1 MQFPGESNSIWRCA
15 AVVLAAGFV
24 VAVHGACST
33 ASKTAGS
40 DTVADRE
47 VTDDA
52 EAVAVVLPP
61 SSQTTRAP
69 HQLPAD
75 VKWID
80 LSKNSGTTSIQ
91 LNDGPPRQITQP
103 SQAASNTDTG
113 APDQSATQTAES
125 AHAHED
131 TQYLI
136 DRLRVYL
143 RQEDGEPMVR
153 ALRATM
159 VSALDRQRP
168 LSAADTDGLDEDQ
181 REWVN
186 NFHRLLTAVSDPSMA
201 GGYNSASIRNLVDDL
216 FGDRPI
222 TIRDVQ
228 LCRRV
233 EAFGVYDAFETN
245 TMMAGRVTPR
255 IVYVE
260 LDHFA
265 SRQNVASTGSAMA
278 GGKVH
283 QVRVAQEVTL
293 YDHDGLVVWR
303 QPRAEITDE
312 SRNRRRDFFI
322 VQLIRLPA
330 NLGVGEFDLKVIV
343 TDLADG
349 SQDEAMVS
357 LKVVADPVM
366 ALSARPRQRLGQ

>member
-1 MQFPGESNSIWRCA
+1 
-15 AVVLAAGFV
+15 
-24 VAVHGACST
+24 
-33 ASKTAGS
+33 
-40 DTVADRE
+40 
-47 VTDDA
+47 
-52 EAVAVVLPP
+52 
-61 SSQTTRAP
+61 
-69 HQLPAD
+69 
-75 VKWID
+75 
-80 LSKNSGTTSIQ
+80 
-91 LNDGPPRQITQP
+91 
-103 SQAASNTDTG
+103 
-113 APDQSATQTAES
+113 
-125 AHAHED
+125 
-131 TQYLI
+131 
-136 DRLRVYL
+136 
-143 RQEDGEPMVR
+143 
-153 ALRATM
+153 
-159 VSALDRQRP
+159 
-168 LSAADTDGLDEDQ
+168 
-181 REWVN
+181 
-186 NFHRLLTAVSDPSMA
+186 
-201 GGYNSASIRNLVDDL
+201 
-216 FGDRPI
+216 
-222 TIRDVQ
+222 
-228 LCRRV
+228 
-233 EAFGVYDAFETN
+233 
-245 TMMAGRVTPR
+245 
-255 IVYVE
+255 

>member
-1 MQFPGESNSIWRCA
+1 
-15 AVVLAAGFV
+15 
-24 VAVHGACST
+24 
-33 ASKTAGS
+33 
-40 DTVADRE
+40 
-47 VTDDA
+47 
-52 EAVAVVLPP
+52 
-61 SSQTTRAP
+61 
-69 HQLPAD
+69 
-75 VKWID
+75 
-80 LSKNSGTTSIQ
+80 
-91 LNDGPPRQITQP
+91 
-103 SQAASNTDTG
+103 
-113 APDQSATQTAES
+113 
-125 AHAHED
+125 
-131 TQYLI
+131 
-136 DRLRVYL
+136 
-143 RQEDGEPMVR
+143 
-153 ALRATM
+153 
-159 VSALDRQRP
+159 
-168 LSAADTDGLDEDQ
+168 
-181 REWVN
+181 
-186 NFHRLLTAVSDPSMA
+186 VSDPSMA

>member
-1 MQFPGESNSIWRCA
+1 MQFSGESTSIWRCA

-24 VAVHGACST
+24 VAMAGACST
-33 ASKTAGS
+33 ASKSAGS
-40 DTVADRE
+40 DTVANRE

-52 EAVAVVLPP
+52 DAVAVVLPP

-80 LSKNSGTTSIQ
+80 LSENSGTTSIQ
-91 LNDGPPRQITQP
+91 LNNGPPRQISQP

-113 APDQSATQTAES
+113 APDQSATQTVES

-131 TQYLI
+131 MQYLI
-136 DRLRVYL
+136 DRLRVSL
-143 RQEDGEPMVR
+143 RQEDGEPMAR

-186 NFHRLLTAVSDPSMA
+186 NFHRLLTAVSDPLTA

-216 FGDRPI
+216 FRPI

-245 TMMAGRVTPR
+245 TMMAGRVTPWR

-260 LDHFA
+260 LDHFT
-265 SRQNVASTGSAMA
+265 SRQNVGS
-278 GGKVH
+278 KVH
-283 QVRVAQEVTL
+283 QVRVTQEVTL
-293 YDHDGLVVWR
+293 YDRDGLVVWR

-330 NLGVGEFDLKVIV
+330 NLGVGEFNLKVTV